1 MMEALFFP
9 GGRNA
14 GDALPACVSEQTA
27 WQSRGLVRSM
37 CGVMERVVVG
47 MCRRRG
53 AAGSSV
59 EELAFLSIRVLV
71 GCSATGPAARALV
84 KGMLPVRVRV
94 TSTRVVVTGGHSLAR
109 FLQDASLCGG
119 SSSSII
125 TPLG

>member
-1 MMEALFFP
+1 M
-9 GGRNA
+9 
-14 GDALPACVSEQTA
+14 
-27 WQSRGLVRSM
+27 
-37 CGVMERVVVG
+37 VG

-59 EELAFLSIRVLV
+59 EELALLSIRVLV

-109 FLQDASLCGG
+109 FLQDASLGPRRGG
-119 SSSSII
+119 SQCSQSR
-125 TPLG
+125 TPPAHRHDRDRHMATRGAPVRREGVYAGEGGAVEH